1 MRFTGLID
9 ILFSFYAWAQAAGSR
24 HDRGVVAHRINA
36 ERLVLL
42 GWSRAIL
49 LQMAHPLVA
58 AGVADHSHFR
68 AGPMMAVRRLRETVK
83 SMLALSFGDAFEA
96 GHAIAAIRA
105 IHTRVRGQ
113 LRETTGPFPAGTRY
127 SAEDPA
133 LLLWVHATLIDSVIL
148 LYERVIGPLSPEERD
163 AYCVEAADVAIAL
176 GAEEDAVP
184 RDWTALQEYL
194 QGEYNSGRIVVGDDA
209 RRIVEAVLFPP
220 LSAVS
225 GPFAWVNRLVTLG
238 LLPDAVR
245 DQYRYAWN
253 DRRARQLSRTL
264 GLIRSVRRILPRSVA
279 WWPAARRTAG

>member
-1 MRFTGLID
+1 M
-9 ILFSFYAWAQAAGSR
+9 
-24 HDRGVVAHRINA
+24 VAHRINA

-42 GWSRAIL
+42 GWSRAIV

-68 AGPMMAVRRLRETVK
+68 AGPIAAARRLRETVK

-133 LLLWVHATLIDSVIL
+133 LLLWVHATLIESVIL
-148 LYERVIGPLSPEERD
+148 VYERIVAPLSAEERD
-163 AYCVEAADVAIAL
+163 DYCAEAAQVAIAI
-176 GAEEDAVP
+176 GVDEDRVP
-184 RDWTALQEYL
+184 RAWPALQDYL
-194 QGEYNSGRIVVGDDA
+194 QAEYASGRIVVGDDA
-209 RRIVEAVLFPP
+209 RHIVEAVLFPP
-220 LSAVS
+220 LSWVS
-225 GPFAWVNRLVTLG
+225 GPFAWLNRLVTLG

-245 DQYRYAWN
+245 AQYRYAWN
-253 DRRARQLSRTL
+253 DRRARQLKRTL
-264 GLIRSVRRILPRSVA
+264 GMIRSIRRVLPKAVA
-279 WWPAARRTAG
+279 WWPAARASSSS

>member
-1 MRFTGLID
+1 MV
-9 ILFSFYAWAQAAGSR
+9 S
-24 HDRGVVAHRINA
+24 HRVNA

-68 AGPMMAVRRLRETVK
+68 ASPIAAARRLRETVK

-105 IHTRVRGQ
+105 IHTRVNGQ
-113 LRETTGPFPAGTRY
+113 LRETTGLFPAGTRY

-133 LLLWVHATLIDSVIL
+133 LLMWVHGTLIDSVIVV
-148 LYERVIGPLSPEERD
+148 YEKLIGPLSAAEKDE
-163 AYCVEAADVAIAL
+163 YCVDAADVAVAL
-176 GAEEDAVP
+176 GVAEGAVP
-184 RDWTALQEYL
+184 RTWLGVQDYLFREYR
-194 QGEYNSGRIVVGDDA
+194 SGRIVVGDDA

-238 LLPDAVR
+238 LLPVAVR
-245 DQYRYAWN
+245 EQYGYGWSA
-253 DRRARQLSRTL
+253 RRERQLHRTL
-264 GLIRSVRRILPRSVA
+264 AAIHATRRVMPKALA
-279 WWPAARRTAG
+279 WWPAARHTRK